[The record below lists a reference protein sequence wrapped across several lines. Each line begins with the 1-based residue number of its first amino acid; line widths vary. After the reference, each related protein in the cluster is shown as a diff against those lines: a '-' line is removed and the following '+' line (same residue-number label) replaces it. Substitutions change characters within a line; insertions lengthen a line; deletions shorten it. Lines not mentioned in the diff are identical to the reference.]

1 MCVLVTFEL
10 IKKIRAVALATI
22 LTLERMNQTPQEAAQ
37 RRGLIVFKGDPLKM
51 HPRVLATQKLY
62 CFFYLI
68 KVI

>member
-37 RRGLIVFKGDPLKM
+37 RRGLIVFNRDLLKM
-51 HPRVLATQKLY
+51 QPWVLATQKLY

-68 KVI
+68 KVS